1 MNFIFVV
8 VVTVSLIILTINS
21 PDLAFN
27 SLITGATSGF
37 RLAISLLPV
46 YAVWLSLL
54 RLIENTGL
62 SEKITRLFRPIIKKL
77 FKTSSKAENQI
88 ALNMT
93 ANFLGMGGAGT
104 KAGINAISLMDEGK
118 TYASDDMLMLLI
130 INCTSIQ
137 LIPSTIIALR
147 AIHGSVN
154 PADIIL
160 PSFVNTL
167 ITTLVGVLL
176 AKICRKSTRKGTK

>member
-1 MNFIFVV
+1 
-8 VVTVSLIILTINS
+8 
-21 PDLAFN
+21 
-27 SLITGATSGF
+27 
-37 RLAISLLPV
+37 
-46 YAVWLSLL
+46 
-54 RLIENTGL
+54 
-62 SEKITRLFRPIIKKL
+62 
-77 FKTSSKAENQI
+77 
-88 ALNMT
+88 MT

-160 PSFVNTL
+160 PSFMNTL